1 MFFLMDFLANDD
13 SLPKLSTGEKK
24 KERERE
30 RANGQGLMKFVCMC
44 VWKGQ
49 GGVCNVLLMS
59 VIIPHSGNA
68 KLVCLRERERRAQ
81 VCLRQKWKLI
91 TRHSY

>member
-1 MFFLMDFLANDD
+1 
-13 SLPKLSTGEKK
+13 
-24 KERERE
+24 
-30 RANGQGLMKFVCMC
+30 MKFVCMC

-68 KLVCLRERERRAQ
+68 KLVCLREREREEHRCASD
-81 VCLRQKWKLI
+81 R
-91 TRHSY
+91 SGN